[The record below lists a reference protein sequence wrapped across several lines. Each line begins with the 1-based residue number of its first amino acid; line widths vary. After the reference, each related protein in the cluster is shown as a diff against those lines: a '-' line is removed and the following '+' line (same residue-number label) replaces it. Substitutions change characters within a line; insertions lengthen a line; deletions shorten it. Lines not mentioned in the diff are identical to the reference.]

1 MPERNPFEETSTA
14 GRRPGY
20 SQPDTRFGGNL
31 ERANT
36 RTADPPRWASDR
48 RDTSSQSFP
57 SDRNVGG
64 KGPLPVLENLGSSN
78 LEKMM
83 SMYDPKGLAYNF
95 FNMLDNTDLIDD
107 KYSPYVRTTDFDD
120 EIGDKLVY
128 QNAEMGEPGAVITN
142 QEEINA
148 ARARGDTYIPP
159 AIWGKPTLN
168 KLGSYLLETAT
179 TGTYDDQGRFTPT
192 YDFDTSTSD
201 MFTGIPTTLT
211 EENIPAIEFAL
222 DELRADIYGGSP
234 GGPGGWS
241 SGSGGGYDDL
251 AALYGAGI
259 GPGPK
264 QRGEGEFI
272 PGQTPLQDYMVAV
285 NRENPY
291 TNLAMARYGGIMNLV
306 K

>member
-1 MPERNPFEETSTA
+1 MPERNPFEETATA

-128 QNAEMGEPGAVITN
+128 QNAEMGEPGAVLVN
-142 QEEINA
+142 GE
-148 ARARGDTYIPP
+148 
-159 AIWGKPTLN
+159 WKKPTLN
-168 KLGSYLLETAT
+168 KLGDYLLETAT

-222 DELRADIYGGSP
+222 DELRGDIYGGSP
-234 GGPGGWS
+234 GGPGSWAAGY
-241 SGSGGGYDDL
+241 GGDYGDAAYFASL
-251 AALYGAGI
+251 AQ
-259 GPGPK
+259 GPK
-264 QRGEGEFI
+264 QRGEGEYI
-272 PGQTPLQDYMVAV
+272 PRGLEMLDYMV
-285 NRENPY
+285 RLHKDNPY
-291 TNLAMARYGGIMNLV
+291 TSLAMARDGGIIDLV

>member
-1 MPERNPFEETSTA
+1 MPERNPFEETATA

-128 QNAEMGEPGAVITN
+128 QNAEMGEPGAVLVN
-142 QEEINA
+142 GE
-148 ARARGDTYIPP
+148 
-159 AIWGKPTLN
+159 WKKPTLN
-168 KLGSYLLETAT
+168 KLGDYLLETAT

-222 DELRADIYGGSP
+222 DELRGDIYGGSP
-234 GGPGGWS
+234 GGPGSWAAGY
-241 SGSGGGYDDL
+241 GGDYGDAAYFASL
-251 AALYGAGI
+251 AQ
-259 GPGPK
+259 GPK
-264 QRGEGEFI
+264 QRGEGEYI
-272 PGQTPLQDYMVAV
+272 PQGLEMLDYMV
-285 NRENPY
+285 RLHKENPY
-291 TNLAMARYGGIMNLV
+291 TSLSKARDCCIIDLV

>member
-1 MPERNPFEETSTA
+1 MPERNPFEETATA

-36 RTADPPRWASDR
+36 RREDPPRWASDR

-128 QNAEMGEPGAVITN
+128 QNAEMGEPGAVLVN
-142 QEEINA
+142 GE
-148 ARARGDTYIPP
+148 
-159 AIWGKPTLN
+159 WKKPTLN

-222 DELRADIYGGSP
+222 DELRGDIYGGSP
-234 GGPGGWS
+234 GGPAGWS
-241 SGSGGGYDDL
+241 SGSGGSYGD
-251 AALYGAGI
+251 AAYFSGI
-259 GPGPK
+259 GQGPK
-264 QRGEGEFI
+264 QRGEGEYI
-272 PGQTPLQDYMVAV
+272 PQGLEMLDYMV
-285 NRENPY
+285 RLHKENPY
-291 TNLAMARYGGIMNLV
+291 TNLAMARDGGIIDLV